1 MPARHLE
8 PDGTNPVVTLGVLNV
23 VGSNSTVTQRSIS
36 TQLGIALGLTNTY
49 LKRCI
54 RKGYIKVSQIP
65 TRRYAY
71 YLTPRGF
78 AEKSRLMAEYFS
90 QSFQFFR
97 EARIQCTAILGT
109 CTAQSWQRVALLGAG
124 DLCDIAR
131 LCAHETRIEIVG
143 IVERDVPAAAPATL
157 PVVPDLAQLPDV
169 DAAIVTDLRN
179 PHATYQEATRVLS
192 VERIFMP
199 GLLGLAP
206 APGKVAP

>member
-23 VGSNSTVTQRSIS
+23 VESNSTVTQRSIS

-97 EARIQCTAILGT
+97 EARTQCAAILGT
-109 CTAQSWQRVALLGAG
+109 CTAQSWRRVALLGAG

-131 LCAHETRIEIVG
+131 LCAHETKIEIIG
-143 IVERDVPAAAPATL
+143 IVDRDAAGTVPATL
-157 PVVPDLAQLPDV
+157 PVVSELAQLQDI

-179 PHATYQEATRVLS
+179 PHVAYQEAARVLS
-192 VERIFMP
+192 SERIFMP

-206 APGKVAP
+206 PAVKAVP